1 MTRPATAT
9 TPAAIAPEYWTGEA
23 PPVAIAG
30 VEVVALAVGLEALI
44 RAEVELALA
53 KEDELGVCEINH
65 ELLLDEGVEDGAGVD
80 EGVAVVEGEARMTW
94 TVVVEVGA
102 GASACSAASA
112 TGAKRA
118 ADATRRALVKYILNS
133 WDFL

>member
-1 MTRPATAT
+1 M
-9 TPAAIAPEYWTGEA
+9 
-23 PPVAIAG
+23 
-30 VEVVALAVGLEALI
+30 EALI

-65 ELLLDEGVEDGAGVD
+65 ELLLDAEVEDGAGVD
-80 EGVAVVEGEARMTW
+80 EGVAVVEGEARTTW

-102 GASACSAASA
+102 AASACSAASA

-118 ADATRRALVKYILNS
+118 ADATRRALVKCILNS
-133 WDFL
+133 